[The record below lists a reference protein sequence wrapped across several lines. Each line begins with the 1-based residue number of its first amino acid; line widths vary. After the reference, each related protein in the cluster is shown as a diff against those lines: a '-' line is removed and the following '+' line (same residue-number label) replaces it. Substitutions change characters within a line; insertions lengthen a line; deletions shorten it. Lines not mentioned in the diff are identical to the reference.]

1 MKIKAVSRQSQCI
14 AYGQS
19 WSLNPVPAKISNT
32 NHFWLS
38 ASEISLAV
46 YISQIF
52 PVSQPSDPC
61 MLTANMT
68 SCDHFWEP
76 AQKKKIP
83 GLSHQLQNPTST
95 ETRYYCRFSVSY
107 DSKNNNVFLFS
118 EAFIVKQRNL
128 RGTVLIFT
136 KTTESYISLTG
147 INLFYF
153 TSKEGLT
160 LNGNNYLHIN
170 DKFTLFYSVCKMC

>member
-1 MKIKAVSRQSQCI
+1 MGSHGLWIQFLQRLVIQTTFDSPPLRYPSLFTSAKSSQCHSPLI
-14 AYGQS
+14 LVCSQQT
-19 WSLNPVPAKISNT
+19 WQ
-32 NHFWLS
+32 
-38 ASEISLAV
+38 AV
-46 YISQIF
+46 IILGNQ
-52 PVSQPSDPC
+52 
-61 MLTANMT
+61 L
-68 SCDHFWEP
+68 
-76 AQKKKIP
+76 KKKIP